1 MNSRIKQPSGRSGVN
16 AKEERLELM
25 AMYRCKQAHHNLR
38 HYIYLHL
45 FAHTQSS
52 PEVALNWCIVYFY
65 YVTSSI
71 CVYVYLIAL
80 SVCLP
85 FRFSPPIVPN
95 LTQKAWFTNLLFG
108 AEDGTIRHGNA
119 NVEHA
124 CHALY
129 HTLASQFRY
138 AIVCGTTSSF
148 IKDSQA
154 YYGPNDSGQVLQQ
167 VDGSHCL
174 SSPPGKRRWHRH
186 LLKDPDSTISI
197 WDTCKTTTPSDESGK
212 SPAENR
218 SSADE
223 EAPPESRQPLVST
236 FRTDAQ

>member
-25 AMYRCKQAHHNLR
+25 AMYRCKQAHHNL
-38 HYIYLHL
+38 H
-45 FAHTQSS
+45 
-52 PEVALNWCIVYFY
+52 
-65 YVTSSI
+65 
-71 CVYVYLIAL
+71 
-80 SVCLP
+80 
-85 FRFSPPIVPN
+85 
-95 LTQKAWFTNLLFG
+95 
-108 AEDGTIRHGNA
+108 
-119 NVEHA
+119 
-124 CHALY
+124 
-129 HTLASQFRY
+129 
-138 AIVCGTTSSF
+138 
-148 IKDSQA
+148 SQA